1 MSEAN
6 LVVNTPQELVQ
17 YLINR
22 HGNGTD
28 DLKNN
33 QGAFT
38 QWYIRTRI
46 WFDPNVCKCKKKN
59 MSDEIILDEYKALPQ
74 MSAEDKEKAYRVIG
88 SSATLN
94 YNGELLGNIP

>member
-17 YLINR
+17 YLVNR

-33 QGAFT
+33 QGTFT

-46 WFDPNVCKCKKKN
+46 WYDPNVCKCKKKN
-59 MSDEIILDEYKALPQ
+59 MSDEIALTEYKALPQ
-74 MSAEDKEKAYRVIG
+74 MSAEDKEKAYRIIG
-88 SSATLN
+88 SSATIN
-94 YNGELLGNIP
+94 DNGVFIGNIP